1 MSGRESHDF
10 SRGRDVNGIGV
21 SSETPTMGDAPLDA
35 SDRRNEAASVADDQR
50 RLLALCASG
59 SVGWSLIAREAQSSG
74 GLDALWRES
83 SATTDEAQ
91 VLFDRVDAELA
102 AARDVGARLVTVLD
116 DDYPANLRLV
126 HNLPPFLFIRGEVRE
141 QDVRSVA
148 VVGTRDASPAGLRR
162 ARRMATLLFKHGVTV
177 VSGLARGID
186 TAAHRAA
193 LEAGGRAIAVL
204 GTGITRCDPPENHDL
219 AEEVALHGAPVWQF
233 WTIRSPGRDAFP
245 RRNVVT
251 SGLSQGTVV
260 IEASST
266 SGAKMQARLA
276 LEHGKVFLVRSL
288 VAEQKWAQEY
298 VRRGAIEVANVE
310 AVVRHL
316 VLADEVCRAA
326 EARRFPS
333 RCGV

>member
-116 DDYPANLRLV
+116 TLCVNL
-126 HNLPPFLFIRGEVRE
+126 
-141 QDVRSVA
+141 
-148 VVGTRDASPAGLRR
+148 
-162 ARRMATLLFKHGVTV
+162 
-177 VSGLARGID
+177 
-186 TAAHRAA
+186 
-193 LEAGGRAIAVL
+193 
-204 GTGITRCDPPENHDL
+204 
-219 AEEVALHGAPVWQF
+219 
-233 WTIRSPGRDAFP
+233 
-245 RRNVVT
+245 
-251 SGLSQGTVV
+251 
-260 IEASST
+260 
-266 SGAKMQARLA
+266 
-276 LEHGKVFLVRSL
+276 
-288 VAEQKWAQEY
+288 
-298 VRRGAIEVANVE
+298 
-310 AVVRHL
+310 
-316 VLADEVCRAA
+316 
-326 EARRFPS
+326 
-333 RCGV
+333 